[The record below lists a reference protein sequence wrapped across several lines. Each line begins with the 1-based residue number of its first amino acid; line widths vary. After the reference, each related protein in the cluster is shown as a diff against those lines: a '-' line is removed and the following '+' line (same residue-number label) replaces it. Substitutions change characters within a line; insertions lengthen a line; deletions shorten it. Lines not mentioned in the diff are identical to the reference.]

1 VSVSLDDLQAPPA
14 RSGFHSELR
23 RLAAA
28 DERRIRRRRRLAA
41 AVATAAALVVAGAA
55 SVSAFRQQTRP
66 TDATYACTVP
76 NVGGVN
82 RVDAIARV
90 RGPATN
96 AGGVMI
102 QNRAEATFSA
112 ASPMTP
118 DGTSLVG
125 LDEYRNGFGSSDQLC
140 RATHTA
146 IPLTY
151 TGLRTVQ
158 TVSGTKGATIRRECW
173 LASTVTIRAH
183 LVYSRLGVPTS
194 AQLVLRSGKKLRP
207 AAFIDWTPTRVSVYT
222 APSCNQ
228 G

>member
-1 VSVSLDDLQAPPA
+1 MTLKLDDLHAPPA
-14 RSGFHSELR
+14 RPEFPEELR
-23 RLAAA
+23 RRIETGERLARGRRRAAA
-28 DERRIRRRRRLAA
+28 L
-41 AVATAAALVVAGAA
+41 VALVAALVVAGAA

-102 QNRAEATFSA
+102 PNRAEATFSA

-146 IPLTY
+146 IPLTH